1 MASARLLGI
10 PGMSRGAAALKAV
23 IRCSSCSNVE
33 WAGEKGSVPAA
44 KVLRAAAPVQL
55 AWATVAEAGGA
66 IDLKGIWIDAER
78 SIDQMLDIVRVGAD
92 GMPTTSQLQMFIE
105 RVVVDCRF
113 FALFAVAGSLLGSIL
128 CFVEGCYMIIKSY
141 IQYFQSMSQRSDQA
155 FIIHQIV
162 EGIDMFLI
170 GTATLIFGMGLY
182 SMFIGSKS
190 IKYPELPVS
199 QLGGLF
205 PLKTL
210 PPWLK
215 MQSVAQAK
223 SRIGHAVVL
232 ILQVG
237 ILEKIKSIPMVTS
250 LDLACVAAAVLV
262 SSASIF
268 LLSRLSAPA
277 KI

>member
-1 MASARLLGI
+1 MGSGRLLCRA
-10 PGMSRGAAALKAV
+10 GMGRGGAALKAV
-23 IRCSSCSNVE
+23 VRCSSCSNVE
-33 WAGEKGSVPAA
+33 WAGEKGSIPAA
-44 KVLRAAAPVQL
+44 KVLRAAAPVQVR
-55 AWATVAEAGGA
+55 VAGAAGA
-66 IDLKGIWIDAER
+66 IDLKGTWIH
-78 SIDQMLDIVRVGAD
+78 QMLDIA
-92 GMPTTSQLQMFIE
+92 

-113 FALFAVAGSLLGSIL
+113 FALFGVAGSLLGSIL

-162 EGIDMFLI
+162 EGI
-170 GTATLIFGMGLY
+170 GTATVIFGMGLY
-182 SMFIGSKS
+182 SMFIGIKS
-190 IKYPELPVS
+190 TNPKYPELPVS

-215 MQSVAQAK
+215 MQSVAHAK

-237 ILEKIKSIPMVTS
+237 ILEKIKSIPMASS

-262 SSASIF
+262 SSASVF

-277 KI
+277 NI